1 MVLLT
6 RLRQSPRQGVLGGS
20 IPIHPS
26 HHSLNWQ
33 PKCFVSRGAL
43 RSACPTPH
51 RAYDRRSNPPRKE
64 KDMAGPVVP
73 KLSEKPRPRFGTARG
88 GEVSC
93 LLRLIHVTPPG
104 AKYRRCSAPF

>member
-33 PKCFVSRGAL
+33 PKCFVSPGAL

-64 KDMAGPVVP
+64 KDMAGPVVH
-73 KLSEKPRPRFGTARG
+73 KLNEKARPPVRAPRG
-88 GEVSC
+88 GGRALAHC
-93 LLRLIHVTPPG
+93 LLAHPPLFTNFQ
-104 AKYRRCSAPF
+104 CLSPPC

>member
-26 HHSLNWQ
+26 HHSLNWR
-33 PKCFVSRGAL
+33 PKRFVSPGAL

-73 KLSEKPRPRFGTARG
+73 KLREKPPPPFGTARRG
-88 GEVSC
+88 DVAA
-93 LLRLIHVTPPG
+93 LLGPLPTLHPEPI
-104 AKYRRCSAPF
+104 S

>member
-20 IPIHPS
+20 IPIHPR

-33 PKCFVSRGAL
+33 PKRFVSRGAL

-51 RAYDRRSNPPRKE
+51 RAYDRRSNPLRKE
-64 KDMAGPVVP
+64 KDMAGPRIP
-73 KLSEKPRPRFGTARG
+73 QPTEKPPPPFGTARR
-88 GEVSC
+88 EEIAS
-93 LLRLIHVTPPG
+93 LLSLVPIPPHE
-104 AKYRRCSAPF
+104 AT